1 MMQVYNNLSEYNQNF
16 STVVTVGNF
25 DGIHVGHKK
34 ILEKVNSLAGQYG
47 FKSVVFTFE
56 PHPMKYFGADI
67 PRILTSSQ
75 KQNILNEIGVDFLFQ
90 IEFSERFAQMSPE
103 VFVREVLVKKL
114 NARFIIVGYDY
125 KFGKRRKGDF
135 RLLQFLSQHYGY
147 TPFKVDR
154 VEVNGEVVSS
164 TNIRKFLQEGK
175 IKKANE
181 MLGRYFSLE
190 GTVVEGS
197 KIGRLLGY
205 PTANIL
211 VNNELLPKFGVYV
224 SRLSLNGKKYD
235 SVANIGVRPTLNEKA
250 KDVKVEA
257 FIFGFSDDLYGNEVE
272 LELLEYLRPEAR
284 LDSFEELK
292 NVIKEDCEAAQ
303 KFLAEMK

>member
-1 MMQVYNNLSEYNQNF
+1 MIVYNNLSEYNEEY

-25 DGIHVGHKK
+25 DGIHLGHKK
-34 ILEKVNSLAGQYG
+34 ILEKVNSIAGQYN

-56 PHPMKYFGADI
+56 PHPLKYFGADV
-67 PRILTSSQ
+67 PMILTPSQ
-75 KQNILNEIGVDFLFQ
+75 KQKLLDEMGMDFLFQ
-90 IEFSERFAQMSPE
+90 IEFSDQFAKMTPE

-125 KFGKRRKGDF
+125 KFGRRRKGDF
-135 RLLQFLSQHYGY
+135 KLLQFLSQHYGY

-154 VEVNGEVVSS
+154 VEIGGEVVSS

-181 MLGRYFSLE
+181 MLGRNFSLE
-190 GTVVEGS
+190 GTVVQGS

-211 VNNELLPKFGVYV
+211 VNNEILPKLGVYV
-224 SRLSLNGKKYD
+224 SRLTLKGVKYD
-235 SVANIGVRPTLNEKA
+235 SVTNIGIRPTINDEGE
-250 KDVKVEA
+250 DVKVEA
-257 FIFGFSDDLYGNEVE
+257 FIFDFNEDLYGEEVE

-292 NVIKEDCEAAQ
+292 NVIKADCRAA
-303 KFLAEMK
+303 KKIHAEMK

>member
-1 MMQVYNNLSEYNQNF
+1 MKVYNNLSEYNEEF

-25 DGIHVGHKK
+25 DGIHLGHKK
-34 ILEKVNSLAGQYG
+34 ILEKVNSIAGQYN

-56 PHPMKYFGADI
+56 PHPLKYFGADV
-67 PRILTSSQ
+67 PMILTPSQ
-75 KQNILNEIGVDFLFQ
+75 KQKLLEEMGVDFLFQ
-90 IEFSERFAQMSPE
+90 IEFAEQFAKMTAE

-135 RLLQFLSQHYGY
+135 KLLQFLSQTYGY

-154 VEVNGEVVSS
+154 VEVDGEVVSS

-181 MLGRYFSLE
+181 MLGRNFSLE
-190 GTVVEGS
+190 GTVVQGS
-197 KIGRLLGY
+197 KIGRLIGY

-211 VNNELLPKFGVYV
+211 VNNEILPKLGVYV
-224 SRLSLNGKKYD
+224 SRLTLNGVKYD
-235 SVANIGVRPTLNEKA
+235 SVANIGIRPTLHDEM
-250 KDVKVEA
+250 KDIKVEA
-257 FIFGFSDDLYGNEVE
+257 FVFNFNEDLYGEEVE
-272 LELLEYLRPEAR
+272 LELLEYLRPEAK

-292 NVIKEDCEAAQ
+292 SVIEADCQAA
-303 KFLAEMK
+303 KKIHAEMK